1 MKINFHMIYIMN
13 DENAIIQV
21 TTHGIIPLNDKGEP
35 ELFKLPPGMTLI
47 KMSAVTPGVCNFLES
62 NISYY
67 TTSTILKN
75 MTSINRLLNHEATS
89 GEPLS
94 ETSKQYF
101 NSLANLFRNGDTLQV
116 KEIASR
122 VQSRLSQGVKTFVDP
137 DEVDYFHTLD
147 RNYVLTLFK
156 DEQLVANKLYE
167 RSDKEFFGVQP
178 GDPDSKTHTWDF
190 KVNRLD
196 QPGQPDLMM
205 VINTRPVSSSKVSA
219 ISDVSLKEL
228 LFYLHRTGV
237 KNVIIFD
244 FSCSAFSSDEELV
257 DTTTR
262 VLRRGLAGYYGGKN
276 KKTRKQRKYRK
287 TNFKKNKAKKRRT
300 HRK

>member
-122 VQSRLSQGVKTFVDP
+122 VQSRLSQSVKTFVDP

-205 VINTRPVSSSKVSA
+205 VINTRPVSRSKVSA

-228 LFYLHRTGV
+228 LFYLRGTGV

-276 KKTRKQRKYRK
+276 KKLENRENTEKQI
-287 TNFKKNKAKKRRT
+287 
-300 HRK
+300 